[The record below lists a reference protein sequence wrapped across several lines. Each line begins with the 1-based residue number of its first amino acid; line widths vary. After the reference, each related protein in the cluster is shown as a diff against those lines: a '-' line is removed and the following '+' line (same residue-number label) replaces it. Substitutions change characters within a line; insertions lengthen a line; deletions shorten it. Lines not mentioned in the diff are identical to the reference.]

1 MSDRAEMFTLGRELT
16 GNINR
21 AGILMIQTAG
31 WEAQISQKAL
41 GAVLLDI
48 SRLGDLLLTMHQEQ
62 GERPNPEHLYGLLGP
77 NFEDLEGEGTID
89 RRTPAPGDATP
100 SPSETPPMRH
110 VSSTGGNV
118 SVTAGRHRY
127 TCKTCG
133 FAISPYRDDAHYN
146 YDLDSDHL
154 AAISF
159 DHWDSPKAA
168 ERRRTFEPKVKVAGE

>member
-1 MSDRAEMFTLGRELT
+1 VSDRAEMFTLGRELT
-16 GNINR
+16 SNINR
-21 AGILMIQTAG
+21 AGVLMIQTAG
-31 WEAQISQKAL
+31 WEAKISQKAL

-77 NFEDLEGEGTID
+77 DFQDLEGEGIID
-89 RRTPAPGDATP
+89 SGTPEPGDGAP

-110 VSSTGGNV
+110 VSS
-118 SVTAGRHRY
+118 GRHRY
-127 TCKTCG
+127 TCKACG

-146 YDLDSDHL
+146 YDLDDDHL
-154 AAISF
+154 AVISF

-168 ERRRTFEPKVKVAGE
+168 ERRRIFEPKVKVAGE